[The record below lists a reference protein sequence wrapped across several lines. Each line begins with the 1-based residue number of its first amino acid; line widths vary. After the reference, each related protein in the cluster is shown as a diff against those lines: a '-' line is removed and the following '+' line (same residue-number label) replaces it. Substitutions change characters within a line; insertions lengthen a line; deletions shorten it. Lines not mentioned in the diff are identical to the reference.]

1 MMKVLVTGAKGQL
14 GTDVVKRLEQL
25 GIDCLE
31 ADLPD
36 FDITDSDC
44 VDALFEASAPDAVIH
59 CAAYTAVDSAES
71 DALQCE
77 LINVTGT
84 RNVAAACARCGAK
97 LMYISS
103 DYVFGGSGDRPYET
117 TDPKTPVNVYGE
129 TKLAGENEVLTACER
144 HFIVRTSW
152 VFGINGKNFVRTVLR
167 LCSENDSVNVV
178 CDQTGSPTF
187 TQDLAV
193 LLCDMIVTDRFGIY
207 HATNEGFCTWAQ
219 LAAAAV
225 RLAGAKGIINP
236 VTTDEYHTAARRPLN
251 SCLSKAS
258 LDKAG
263 FNRLPTWQDALARY
277 IAEMG

>member
-1 MMKVLVTGAKGQL
+1 MKILVTGAKGQL
-14 GTDVVKRLEQL
+14 GTDVVKRLAQL

-36 FDITDSDC
+36 FDITDSNC
-44 VDALFEASAPDAVIH
+44 VDAFFDANKPDAVIH
-59 CAAYTAVDSAES
+59 CAAYTAVDRAES
-71 DALQCE
+71 EREQCE

-84 RNVAAACARCGAK
+84 HNIAAACERCGAK
-97 LMYISS
+97 MMYISS
-103 DYVFGGSGDRPYET
+103 DYVFGGSGDRPYEI
-117 TDPKTPVNVYGE
+117 TDPKAPVNVYGE
-129 TKLAGENEVLTACER
+129 TKLGGEDEVQSICER

-152 VFGINGKNFVRTVLR
+152 VFGVNGNNFVHTMLR
-167 LCSENDSVNVV
+167 LCSEKDSVNVV
-178 CDQTGSPTF
+178 CDQVGSPTF

-193 LLCDMIVTDRFGIY
+193 LLCDMIVTEKFGVY

-225 RLAGAKGIINP
+225 RLAGVKGIINP
-236 VTTDEYHTAARRPLN
+236 VTTDEYHTDARRQLN

-263 FNRLPTWQDALARY
+263 FSRLPTWQDALARY
-277 IAEMG
+277 IAEIC